1 MGGCESAQE
10 EEVYEPRRRRY
21 RQRTPIMYSR
31 PLPPPPPLQPI
42 RQMPMYRYPQM
53 PMAYPERRYPMP
65 APVIDGPV
73 HGGYRRLEDDYY
85 DYDDDYY
92 DRGRQRY
99 SYHSYTR

>member
-1 MGGCESAQE
+1 MGGCESVPE

-21 RQRTPIMYSR
+21 RQRTPIMYTR
-31 PLPPPPPLQPI
+31 PLPPPPQQPVM
-42 RQMPMYRYPQM
+42 QMPMHRYPQM
-53 PMAYPERRYPMP
+53 PMAYTERRYPMP

-73 HGGYRRLEDDYY
+73 YGGYRRYEDDYD
-85 DYDDDYY
+85 DYDDGYY